1 MTSLF
6 RWTAII
12 SPQKIISELDDVAI
26 EHEEDEK
33 RFQKIQLAD
42 QSNFEDHLDALQV
55 SGFFIIIFASF
66 C

>member
-6 RWTAII
+6 RWTAIT
-12 SPQKIISELDDVAI
+12 SPQKIISQLDAVAI

-42 QSNFEDHLDALQV
+42 QSHFEDHLDSLQV
-55 SGFFIIIFASF
+55 S
-66 C
+66 